1 MEAIIPYLNFNGN
14 AKEALDFYSKALNGK
29 VVQSQT
35 FADANMA
42 QDESMKDKILHAV
55 FEAGALKFMVSDCPP
70 GVSVREGDMVSLS
83 LNFTDIE
90 SIETTFTALAEGGKI
105 TMPLQDTFWGARF
118 GMTKDKYGVHWMF
131 NHDKKADNKPEDKT
145 LDITA

>member
-14 AKEALDFYSKALNGK
+14 AVEALAFYSKALGGTIT
-29 VVQSQT
+29 QSST
-35 FADANMA
+35 FGEANMA
-42 QDESMKDKILHAV
+42 EDESMKNKILHAV

-70 GVSVREGDMVSLS
+70 NVSVTSGDVVSLS
-83 LNFTDIE
+83 LNFTDPDTIE
-90 SIETTFTALAEGGKI
+90 KTFAALAEGGNI

-131 NHDKKADNKPEDKT
+131 NHDKETKDQ
-145 LDITA
+145 L